1 VRSFSRY
8 HATWVVALTA
18 GAIVVL
24 RAPVRALM
32 VHLPAAARPD
42 LVLAAGLCLLVS
54 AFALHQYRQRR
65 RAQILVGAASAEAEQ
80 GRALISELE
89 LLIAFGRALGHA
101 LEPTATRQIFWR
113 FMPTFAGNRGLWM
126 VTRRRDHWDSLVHE
140 ATASNVLAREDIE
153 VIATSALSA
162 FGDGTDQA
170 AGVIVDNEICF
181 PMVIGSATVG
191 VVGVRNAPNVSA
203 SERHALSA
211 ATSLL
216 AIAIRNSQLLAQ
228 TQESSIRDSLTGCFN
243 RAYAVEALSAELRR
257 ARRTSRPAAVLM
269 FDVDQLKSVNQRYG
283 HLTGDAILSTI
294 GTHLSS
300 MLRGTDIK
308 CRIGGDEFL
317 IILPDTVLEG
327 ADHVARSLVTAISNL
342 RVNAG
347 TTTVSPNISV
357 GVVVAAKGE
366 TNPQSVMSEVDEA
379 LARVKRS
386 GRGKCAGSALATA
399 V

>member
-1 VRSFSRY
+1 MRSFSR
-8 HATWVVALTA
+8 HHTTWAIALIA
-18 GAIVVL
+18 GATVVL
-24 RAPVRALM
+24 LAPVRLFI
-32 VHLPAAARPD
+32 VHITAAARPD
-42 LVLAAGLCLLVS
+42 LVLMAGLGLLVS
-54 AFALHQYRQRR
+54 AFGVHQYRQRR
-65 RAQILVGAASAEAEQ
+65 RAQIVAAAASAEAER

-89 LLIAFGRALGHA
+89 LLVAFGRALGNA

-113 FMPTFAGNRGLWM
+113 FMPSFAGNRELWM
-126 VTRRRDHWDSLVHE
+126 VTRRRDRWDSLVHE

-170 AGVIVDNEICF
+170 AGVVVDNDICF
-181 PMVIGSATVG
+181 PMVIGNATVG

-203 SERHALSA
+203 SERHALGA

-243 RAYAVEALSAELRR
+243 RAYAMEALSAELRR
-257 ARRTSRPAAVLM
+257 ARRTSRPAAVVM
-269 FDVDQLKSVNQRYG
+269 FDIDELKSINARYG
-283 HLTGDAILSTI
+283 HLTGDAMLSTI

-317 IILPDTVLEG
+317 IILPDTMREG
-327 ADHVARSLVTAISNL
+327 AEHVARSLVTALSNL
-342 RVNAG
+342 RVAAG
-347 TTTVSPNISV
+347 TTTVSPMISV

-366 TNPQSVMSEVDEA
+366 IDPQSVMSEVDEA
-379 LARVKRS
+379 LARVKRA
-386 GRGKCAGSALATA
+386 GRSKYSVNPLATA